1 MSEVW
6 WLYLGYRGHGKLK
19 ANFSVSVH
27 FSNLLSPV
35 LLQWRHLILK
45 LDWQPDTQAAST
57 EEVSGAE
64 PSRVPETLPWAKS
77 QCTESTLEMWTLHR
91 LYHLD
96 GGLGR
101 ILTSSRKKPGTT
113 HPHPVWAMSYK

>member
-1 MSEVW
+1 MSQGVQT
-6 WLYLGYRGHGKLK
+6 GSAPK
-19 ANFSVSVH
+19 AKGIRLSVSVH

-77 QCTESTLEMWTLHR
+77 QCTESALEMWTLHR

-96 GGLGR
+96 GSLGR